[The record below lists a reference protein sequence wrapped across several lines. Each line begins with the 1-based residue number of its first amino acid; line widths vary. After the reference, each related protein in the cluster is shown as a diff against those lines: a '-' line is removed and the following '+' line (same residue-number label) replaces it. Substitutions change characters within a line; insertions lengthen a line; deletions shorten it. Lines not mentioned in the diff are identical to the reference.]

1 MSLIVFS
8 HANSFPLSTYSVM
21 FKSLRARGYT
31 VRGLEKIGHDP
42 GYPVTNNWP
51 HLIQQ
56 LADYINAE
64 AAGHEGEL
72 WLVGHSLG
80 GFLSC
85 MCAAVHPVLAGKP
98 IAGVVM
104 LDSPLISGWKAN
116 VLGLAKH
123 TQLAGSLSPGR
134 VSRKRRNS
142 WPSRDDVLSHFQHK
156 RAFARWDPQVLQD
169 YVDHGTHDHVLPDG
183 STQRVLSFDRDVETL
198 IYNTLPHNVDSLLRR
213 HPLQC
218 PLAFIGG
225 QESTELRHVG
235 LRMTRKVIG
244 TDAPPR
250 LTITPGSHLFP
261 MEKPLETAALV
272 DAAIKSMNKDLSHEP
287 VQRS

>member
-8 HANSFPLSTYSVM
+8 HANSFPLSTYTVM
-21 FKSLRARGYT
+21 FKSLRARGYA

-42 GYPVTNNWP
+42 SYPVTNNWP

-56 LADYINAE
+56 LADYTNTE
-64 AAGHEGEL
+64 AAEHDGSL

-85 MCAAVHPVLAGKP
+85 MCAAVHPTLGGKK

-116 VLGLAKH
+116 VLGLAKQ
-123 TQLAGSLSPGR
+123 TPLAGSFSPGR

-142 WPSRDDVLSHFQHK
+142 WSSRDDVLKHFQNK
-156 RAFARWDPQVLQD
+156 RAFARWEPQVLQD

-183 STQRVLSFDRDVETL
+183 STQRVLSFDRDVETD
-198 IYNTLPHNVDSLLRR
+198 IYNTLPHNIDSLLRR

-218 PLAFIGG
+218 PLSFIGG
-225 QESTELRHVG
+225 ENSTELRQVG
-235 LRMTRKVIG
+235 LRMTRKIVG
-244 TDAPPR
+244 TDEAPR
-250 LTITPGSHLFP
+250 LVITPGSHLFP
-261 MEKPLETAALV
+261 MEKPQETAGLI
-272 DAAIKSMNKDLSHEP
+272 DAAIQSM
-287 VQRS
+287 R